1 MDSSILYFLGL
12 TLIFVGVLVLIFA
25 AILVAARRSRN
36 GKTKTAGLI
45 IIGPVPIVFGS
56 DKKTVKNLMVLA
68 IILTVALIVAFLLY
82 YCLFM

>member
-25 AILVAARRSRN
+25 AILVAARHGRN

-56 DKKTVKNLMVLA
+56 DKKTVKTLMVLA
-68 IILTVALIVAFLLY
+68 IILTVALIVTFLLY
-82 YCLFM
+82 YYLVM